1 MALQKYPMM
10 SVEDYLALDRAS
22 EVRYEY
28 LDGHLYML
36 AGGSPNYSIIQGN
49 LIAILRGLLR
59 GGPCRVHTSDLRF
72 HLSETRYVYPD
83 VWVKCGPRGQGD
95 SVRSPRVVIEVL
107 SPGTEMKDRTKKLV
121 AYRAYPTV
129 EDYMLVN
136 YQHQFI
142 ELYHRQGNEWIYST
156 FDAHD
161 TVELKSL
168 GISFPVAEVY
178 EDVYFGDA
186 SSPEGVEDEE
196 DNTGLD
202 ESL

>member
-1 MALQKYPMM
+1 MALQKYPVM

-22 EVRYEY
+22 ELRYEY
-28 LDGHLYML
+28 LDGQLYML
-36 AGGSPNYSIIQGN
+36 AGGSPNHSIIQGN
-49 LIAILRGLLR
+49 LIALLRGLLR
-59 GGPCRVHTSDLRF
+59 SGPCRVHTSDLRF

-95 SVRSPRVVIEVL
+95 SVRSPLLVVEVL
-107 SPGTEMKDRTKKLV
+107 SPTTEMKDRTKKLV
-121 AYRAYPTV
+121 AYRAYPTI

-156 FDAHD
+156 FDSED
-161 TVELKSL
+161 IVEIKSL

-178 EDVYFGDA
+178 EDVYFGDTV
-186 SSPEGVEDEE
+186 PLEDGEEE
-196 DNTGLD
+196 DNKGLD

>member
-36 AGGSPNYSIIQGN
+36 AGGSPNHSIIQGN

-59 GGPCRVHTSDLRF
+59 GGPCRVYTSDLRF
-72 HLSETRYVYPD
+72 QLSETQYVYPD

-95 SVRSPRVVIEVL
+95 SVRSPRLVIEVL
-107 SPGTEMKDRTKKLV
+107 SPSTEMKDRTKKLI
-121 AYRAYPTV
+121 AYRAYPTIQH
-129 EDYMLVN
+129 YMLVN
-136 YQHQFI
+136 YQHQLI
-142 ELYHRQGNEWIYST
+142 ELYHRQENSWIYDT
-156 FDAHD
+156 FGPDDHI
-161 TVELKSL
+161 ELKSL
-168 GISFPVAEVY
+168 EIGFPVAEVY
-178 EDVYFGDA
+178 EDVYFGET
-186 SSPEGVEDEE
+186 SPLEGNEDEE
-196 DNTGLD
+196 DNKRPE